1 MAKVAILLADGCEPV
16 EALAPADVLSRGGQ
30 DVTLVSINE
39 TNAVA
44 CAHGV
49 NVVADDTL
57 AAHDFSD
64 CDLVVLPGGMP
75 GTPHLRANARV
86 CELTREFL
94 ADRKLGAICAAP
106 SILAELGLLEGRT
119 ATCFPGCEGAFPA
132 GVRPEALG
140 VYTDGNLV
148 TASGPA
154 YAIDFGLALL
164 RELAGDE
171 VAQRVADGM
180 LESDRAK

>member
-1 MAKVAILLADGCEPV
+1 MSRIAILLADGFETI
-16 EALAPADVLSRGGQ
+16 EALAPADVLRRGGQ
-30 DVTLVSINE
+30 DVSLVSINDAPHV
-39 TNAVA
+39 TT
-44 CAHGV
+44 AHKIGV
-49 NVVADDTL
+49 
-57 AAHDFSD
+57 D
-64 CDLVVLPGGMP
+64 CDATLGESQSEKSYSAVLPGGLP
-75 GTPHLRANARV
+75 GTPNLRANERV
-86 CELTREFL
+86 CELSREFL

-119 ATCFPGCEGAFPA
+119 ATCYPGCEGAFPA

-164 RELAGDE
+164 RKLAGDE
-171 VAQRVADGM
+171 VARRVADGM
-180 LESDRAK
+180 LETDKAE